1 MPLPTNPNG
10 YGPMTAG
17 TPITGP
23 TFTQPMQ
30 PQQFVFQQPQMIQ
43 PAQNYPNAP
52 VMSIAPVSG
61 KENAVQFPVGV
72 GTELWLVDKA
82 AKKIYIKNNSAN
94 PREMQELDFEY
105 VAPPQNQNEPVSRS
119 EFEELKGMMG
129 QMMSMM
135 QSGHE
140 TNQQRR
146 REPEKNRR
154 RYHDDQS
161 DGSSANNG

>member
-1 MPLPTNPNG
+1 MPLQPY
-10 YGPMTAG
+10 YG
-17 TPITGP
+17 
-23 TFTQPMQ
+23 QQSVQ
-30 PQQFVFQQPQMIQ
+30 PQQFMQQMPMNQQFVQQPI
-43 PAQNYPNAP
+43 QNYQSNAP

-140 TNQQRR
+140 ANQQRR